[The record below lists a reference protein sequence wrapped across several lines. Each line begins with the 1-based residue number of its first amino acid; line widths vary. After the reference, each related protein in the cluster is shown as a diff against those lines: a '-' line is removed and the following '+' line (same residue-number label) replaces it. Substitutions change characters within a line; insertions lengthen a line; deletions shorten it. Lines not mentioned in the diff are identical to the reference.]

1 MSVVG
6 GQPKKSTMYVRNE
19 VKGNQSCSEQWK
31 VIWSCSPSRGKSRPA
46 YSRDMKELATEFS
59 EFFAEVRVRAVE
71 EGKRLASVNIPLTLH
86 QELSASFI
94 PEFQFRAAT
103 SSEIN
108 RIVQSFPSNKVPGKD
123 KLQMAVVK
131 DALLAILLTLTN
143 IINSSL
149 LTFVF
154 PSPGKESEIVPFPKD
169 GGDSELT

>member
-1 MSVVG
+1 M
-6 GQPKKSTMYVRNE
+6 
-19 VKGNQSCSEQWK
+19 
-31 VIWSCSPSRGKSRPA
+31 IWNCSPSRGKSRPA

-59 EFFAEVRVRAVE
+59 EFFAKVRVHAVE

-86 QELSASFI
+86 QELLAIFI

-108 RIVQSFPSNKVPGKD
+108 RIIQSFPSNKEPGKD

-131 DALLAILLTLTN
+131 DALQAILLTLTK

-154 PSPGKESEIVPFPKD
+154 RSPGKESGIVPIPKD
-169 GGDSELT
+169 